1 MNPFDKMRSDIGL
14 IDTTNDGPKVGNQRL
29 KRYLESKRIG
39 YDTGLNI
46 LQAHGVVS
54 DCAEYIEDV
63 YGPDQVKAIQ
73 WMENNVWRDRKG
85 KIKITTNL

>member
-1 MNPFDKMRSDIGL
+1 MTPFDKMRSDIGL
-14 IDTTNDGPKVGNQRL
+14 IDVTNDGPRVGNQRL

-46 LQAHGVVS
+46 LQTHGVVS
-54 DCAEYIEDV
+54 DCAVYIEDV
-63 YGPDQVKAIQ
+63 YGPDQVRAIQ
-73 WMENNVWRDRKG
+73 WMKVNVWRDRKG

>member
-1 MNPFDKMRSDIGL
+1 MNLFDKMRSDIGL
-14 IDTTNDGPKVGNQRL
+14 VDTTNDGARVGNQRL

-54 DCAEYIEDV
+54 DCAQYIEDV
-63 YGPDQVKAIQ
+63 YGPDQVKAIE
-73 WMENNVWRDRKG
+73 WMKDNVWRDRNDRLKV
-85 KIKITTNL
+85 KTDV

>member
-1 MNPFDKMRSDIGL
+1 MNPFDKMRSDLGL
-14 IDTTNDGPKVGNQRL
+14 IDITNDGARVGNQRL
-29 KRYLESKRIG
+29 KRYLESKRIE

-63 YGPDQVKAIQ
+63 YGPDQVKAIE
-73 WMENNVWRDRKG
+73 WMKVNVWRDRKG
-85 KIKITTNL
+85 KIKTTHDL

>member
-1 MNPFDKMRSDIGL
+1 MNLFDKMRSDIGL
-14 IDTTNDGPKVGNQRL
+14 VDTTNDGARVGNQRL

-46 LQAHGVVS
+46 LQSHGVVS

-63 YGPDQVKAIQ
+63 YGPDQVKAIE
-73 WMENNVWRDRKG
+73 WMKVNVWRDRNDRLKV
-85 KIKITTNL
+85 KTDL

>member
-1 MNPFDKMRSDIGL
+1 MRSDIGL
-14 IDTTNDGPKVGNQRL
+14 VDTTNDGPKVGNQRL

-63 YGPDQVKAIQ
+63 YGPDQVKAIA
-73 WMENNVWRDRKG
+73 WMKVNVWRDRNDRLKV
-85 KIKITTNL
+85 KTDL

>member
-1 MNPFDKMRSDIGL
+1 MRFDIGL
-14 IDTTNDGPKVGNQRL
+14 IDTSNDGPKVGNQRL

-54 DCAEYIEDV
+54 DCAEYIEDI
-63 YGPDQVKAIQ
+63 YGPDQVKAIE
-73 WMENNVWRDRKG
+73 WMKVNVWRDRNDRLKV
-85 KIKITTNL
+85 KTDV

>member
-1 MNPFDKMRSDIGL
+1 MRSDIGL
-14 IDTTNDGPKVGNQRL
+14 VDTTNDGAKVGNQRL

-54 DCAEYIEDV
+54 DCAEFIEDV
-63 YGPDQVKAIQ
+63 YGPDQVKAIE
-73 WMENNVWRDRKG
+73 WMKVNVWRDRNDRLKV
-85 KIKITTNL
+85 KTDL